1 MALADIISELL
12 EVVLAAMIPKFK
24 VYMSDYRDD
33 IVWNLSNVMNPTV
46 GSKSMKPEFYVK
58 LERIKETAR
67 T

>member
-1 MALADIISELL
+1 
-12 EVVLAAMIPKFK
+12 MIPKFK

-46 GSKSMKPEFYVK
+46 GSESMKPEFYVK

>member
-1 MALADIISELL
+1 
-12 EVVLAAMIPKFK
+12 MIPKFK

-46 GSKSMKPEFYVK
+46 GSESMKPEFYVK
-58 LERIKETAR
+58 LERIKEAAR

>member
-1 MALADIISELL
+1 MASADIISKLL

-46 GSKSMKPEFYVK
+46 GSESMKPEF
-58 LERIKETAR
+58 
-67 T
+67 

>member
-1 MALADIISELL
+1 MTSADIISKLL

-46 GSKSMKPEFYVK
+46 GSESMKPEFYVK
-58 LERIKETAR
+58 LERIKEAAR